1 MGRISRSL
9 ARRRVFVGVLALG
22 ALALAACAA
31 PPLKDEAPP
40 NGGVGLPELC
50 IPVDDPGGP
59 VERFTAEAD
68 PDCLPICPPRDQLPP
83 NQAFAQVEQ
92 RCVEIPVFCLPGQ
105 GGDPR
110 LQIEPG
116 EPVPQR
122 CTPLCVL
129 IPPGFPGACE
139 EVPRETR

>member
-9 ARRRVFVGVLALG
+9 TRRRVFVGVLALG
-22 ALALAACAA
+22 ALALAACAPA
-31 PPLKDEAPP
+31 PLKDEAPP
-40 NGGVGLPELC
+40 GGGLPELC
-50 IPVDDPGGP
+50 IPTNGGP
-59 VERFTAEAD
+59 VERVVAEPEPE
-68 PDCLPICPPRDQLPP
+68 PDCLPICPPTEQVPP
-83 NQAFAQVEQ
+83 NETAAQAQQ

-110 LQIEPG
+110 LQLEPG

-139 EVPRETR
+139 EVPPETR